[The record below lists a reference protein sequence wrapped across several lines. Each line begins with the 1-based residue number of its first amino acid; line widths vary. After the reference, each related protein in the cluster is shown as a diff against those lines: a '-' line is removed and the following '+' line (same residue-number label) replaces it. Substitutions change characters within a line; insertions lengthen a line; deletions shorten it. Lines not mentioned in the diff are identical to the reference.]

1 MTFMK
6 KHFSDFS
13 STQRVCFLLGVLTIV
28 VFAAL
33 LPFAFFDKPG
43 LSFGWLVGNAISL
56 LAYLSIVYGSK
67 TLLSQ
72 GNTKPLALG
81 LTTLFSILRFVLY
94 GVGLLFG
101 ALCTFYW
108 HNPWLNFWTVFA
120 GYMGMPLFVVLNHF
134 IEVNAE
140 AKKAAAKP
148 QEEPKEEVKQETK
161 EEETSDE

>member
-1 MTFMK
+1 MK
-6 KHFSDFS
+6 KRFSEFTS
-13 STQRVCFLLGVLTIV
+13 VQRVCFLLGVLTVV

-43 LSFGWLVGNAISL
+43 LAFGWLVGNLISL
-56 LAYLSIVYGSK
+56 LAYLSIVFGSR

-108 HNPWLNFWTVFA
+108 HNAWLNFWTVFA
-120 GYMGMPLFVVLNHF
+120 GYMGMPLFVVINHF
-134 IEVNAE
+134 LEANAE
-140 AKKAAAKP
+140 AKKALAKP
-148 QEEPKEEVKQETK
+148 EQEKK
-161 EEETSDE
+161 EEETPDE